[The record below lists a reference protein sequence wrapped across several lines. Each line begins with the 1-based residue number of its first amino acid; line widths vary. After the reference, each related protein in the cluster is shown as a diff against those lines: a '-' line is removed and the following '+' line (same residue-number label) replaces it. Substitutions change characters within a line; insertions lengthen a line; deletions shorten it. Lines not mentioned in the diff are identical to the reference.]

1 MWNNGINLVLE
12 GDMPSN
18 DLQLNIEEALK
29 NWGSGPYMT
38 FLRPSADIIVSQA
51 KIKEG
56 DFVLDPAF

>member
-38 FLRPSADIIVSQA
+38 FLRPAADIIVS
-51 KIKEG
+51 
-56 DFVLDPAF
+56 